1 MGQNGDEPTVGQL
14 VANASKD
21 LSNLVRGEIELAK
34 TELKKSAVKAGTGA
48 GLFAGAAFLALLA
61 IVLLSIALAYAF
73 NALGL
78 HPALAFLVTA
88 GIYLLIAAVLV
99 LIGRRALS
107 SAKGPERTI
116 KTSKESVDA
125 LKAIGKGDEVSLP
138 AAQPEPT
145 APPEPGG
152 RR

>member
-21 LSNLVRGEIELAK
+21 LSNLVRSEIELAK

-73 NALGL
+73 TALGL
-78 HPALAFLVTA
+78 HPALAFLATA
-88 GIYLLIAAVLV
+88 GIYLVIAAVLV
-99 LIGRRALS
+99 LIGKRSLS
-107 SAKGPERTI
+107 SAKGPERAI

-138 AAQPEPT
+138 GAQPEPT